1 QGSQNPKYPRYN
13 LKEQRQATF
22 LMWPRHAFED
32 VEALVEAGLF
42 YEGKSHSLPF
52 SENVLR
58 FICSVNMRQRP
69 ERLWSLS
76 HSDWRFEDIF
86 IETLPCSP
94 LHVPSQGFSQQC
106 SLRLCVVHEADEV
119 KDKLISTIMDEAI
132 LKFYS
137 QFGIGQKKLRE
148 AVTYLL
154 DRGVPV
160 TEIKE
165 RKQIEEALKVVTRI
179 KKDEVKPETKSTSEP
194 AKNSCA
200 VCLDEQ
206 KSVLFLPCQH
216 LVTCVN
222 CGTRVQECPM
232 CRAEISQR
240 IRAFLC

>member
-1 QGSQNPKYPRYN
+1 QGSQNPKYPRYS

-42 YEGKSHSLPF
+42 YEDCPSDLDVCLSVTSRHWEAREILNVCLSASLFAVFSIPILNLEKRNSMSRMAKTAC
-52 SENVLR
+52 SENVVSLGGSKNR
-58 FICSVNMRQRP
+58 WSTPLVSV
-69 ERLWSLS
+69 
-76 HSDWRFEDIF
+76 H
-86 IETLPCSP
+86 
-94 LHVPSQGFSQQC
+94 
-106 SLRLCVVHEADEV
+106 
-119 KDKLISTIMDEAI
+119 
-132 LKFYS
+132 
-137 QFGIGQKKLRE
+137 
-148 AVTYLL
+148 AVY
-154 DRGVPV
+154 
-160 TEIKE
+160 
-165 RKQIEEALKVVTRI
+165 QA
-179 KKDEVKPETKSTSEP
+179 ETKSTSEP

-206 KSVLFLPCQH
+206 KTVLFLPCQH